1 MEQKVSVIVP
11 IYKVEPYLKRAVAS
25 ILHQTYHNLEI
36 ILVDDGSPDQ
46 CGRICDDYAKEDNR
60 ITVIHKENGGLS
72 DARNAGLDAAHGEYI
87 VFVDSDDFIAE
98 DYVETLMQCL
108 KKYDADVAMCS
119 YAVTAS
125 VELDESIFK
134 ASRDETVEV
143 CDRRE
148 LLNNLYDANHKDATY
163 FIVSWNKIYKA
174 SLWQDV
180 RFPRG
185 RIHEDEATTYKIYD
199 RAQKG
204 VYLHR
209 PLYGYFTAPSSITRD
224 RFNIKRLQWMDALD
238 DRIAYFEDKK
248 DSLLK
253 DEQNRSCLQN
263 RESDSKEEQPVED
276 AGQKEAAQLNE
287 EGKRETEFL
296 EKQIACCKRAR
307 ADASIHYYYPLK
319 EELPTERK
327 AAKRLKSYVW
337 QEWKETKN
345 PGYLI
350 FSVSASL
357 YRLIT
362 NIDRDKKERIF
373 QLLCV
378 CLFAWLAFLCFY
390 KLDVKYVDPWDEARH
405 GVNAYEMLKQ
415 GSLVKS
421 TYLYQTDYYNLKPP
435 LSMWSIMLSMVLFG
449 KSVWTLRLASV
460 ICYLCLALCV
470 VCFARKSY
478 GRLPALFS
486 LALLCSNTTPFIAH
500 MVRAGDADS
509 LYVLLFSLAMI
520 CMLQIRDDHRKLYLC
535 GFLFALAFLTKSFH
549 AGLIAVIGGL
559 YLLLTGLF
567 KKIRLKEYVFFIL
580 SFGAPIG
587 FWVIARLC
595 TDGTAFL
602 KEMWLTDVLGRSRSG
617 FGSNEAGFSYY
628 FSYYLGNMSGKV
640 PVYRVVLC
648 LLLVS
653 CLILA
658 VMSFVQ
664 KHKTKHGADDN
675 GTKSVKDDMIGF
687 SLWILIPALAF
698 SVVRTKL
705 LWYEYPAI
713 TALLIVAG
721 IAAGLVCEKK
731 MLPVGIRVALGAV
744 LLVTAGY
751 YSHDLLQTF
760 EQYGKDGY
768 MTNDFQLLIE
778 ETANGA
784 QMYGTE
790 IKESAKKADETRANK
805 EIEKTGKQGVTV
817 YAYRALTTEDPE
829 KPVDT
834 QWAQQDVYVAEAYG
848 DYICENDGW
857 DHMLEDMKDGSEEDC
872 RILFTTQEL
881 LEQYREGLADVSS
894 DDAQKTT
901 MVEGNADDWESR
913 AENAGADV
921 SENMQIIMNVLCQR
935 GDYVSVQCQLQ
946 PIK

>member
-1 MEQKVSVIVP
+1 MDKHEVLMEQKVSVIVP

-180 RFPRG
+180 RFPKG

-238 DRIAYFEDKK
+238 DRIVYFEDKT
-248 DSLLK
+248 
-253 DEQNRSCLQN
+253 
-263 RESDSKEEQPVED
+263 
-276 AGQKEAAQLNE
+276 AQLNE
-287 EGKRETEFL
+287 EAKQEKEFL

-470 VCFARKSY
+470 VCFARKRY

-486 LALLCSNTTPFIAH
+486 LALLCANTTPFIAH

-567 KKIRLKEYVFFIL
+567 KKVRLKEYVLFIL

-587 FWVIARLC
+587 LWVIARLC

-602 KEMWLTDVLGRSRSG
+602 KEMWLTDVLGRSQSG

-640 PVYRVVLC
+640 PVYRVVLG

-664 KHKTKHGADDN
+664 KHRTKHGADGN

-713 TALLIVAG
+713 TALLIAAG

-784 QMYGTE
+784 QKYGTE
-790 IKESAKKADETRANK
+790 IKESAKKADEPGANK

-817 YAYRALTTEDPE
+817 YAYRALTTEDSE

-881 LEQYREGLADVSS
+881 LEQYREALADET
-894 DDAQKTT
+894 DGD
-901 MVEGNADDWESR
+901 
-913 AENAGADV
+913 ADV
-921 SENMQIIMNVLCQR
+921 SENMQINMNVLCQR

>member
-11 IYKVEPYLKRAVAS
+11 IYKVEPYLRRAVDS

-46 CGRICDDYAKEDNR
+46 CGKICDDYAKEDNR
-60 ITVIHKENGGLS
+60 ISVIHKENGGLS
-72 DARNAGLDAAHGEYI
+72 DARNAGLDAAGGEYI

-98 DYVETLMQCL
+98 DYIDTLMQCL
-108 KKYDADVAMCS
+108 KKYDADVAMSS
-119 YAVTAS
+119 YAVTDS
-125 VELDESIFK
+125 VGYDDSIFK
-134 ASRDETVEV
+134 AAQDDTVEV

-174 SLWQDV
+174 SLWKDV
-180 RFPRG
+180 RFPKG

-199 RAQKG
+199 RAEKG

-209 PLYGYFTAPSSITRD
+209 PLYGYFTAPSSITRA
-224 RFNIKRLQWMDALD
+224 RFNVKRLQWMDALD
-238 DRIAYFEDKK
+238 DRIAYFEDKI
-248 DSLLK
+248 DILLK
-253 DEQNRSCLQN
+253 DEQNRNCLQN
-263 RESDSKEEQPVED
+263 RESDRKEEQPE
-276 AGQKEAAQLNE
+276 K
-287 EGKRETEFL
+287 EFL

-319 EELPTERK
+319 EELPAERK

-337 QEWKETKN
+337 QEWRETKN

-350 FSVSASL
+350 FSVSAPL

-415 GSLVKS
+415 GSLIKS

-435 LSMWSIMLSMVLFG
+435 LSMWSIMLSMVWFG

-470 VCFARKSY
+470 VCFARKRY

-486 LALLCSNTTPFIAH
+486 LALLCANTTPFIAH

-520 CMLQIRDDHRKLYLC
+520 CMLQIRDDHRKLYWC

-567 KKIRLKEYVFFIL
+567 KKIRLKEYILFIL
-580 SFGAPIG
+580 SFGAPLG
-587 FWVIARLC
+587 LWVIARLC

-602 KEMWLTDVLGRSRSG
+602 KEMWLTDVLGRSQSG

-640 PVYRVVLC
+640 PVYRIVLC

-664 KHKTKHGADDN
+664 KHGTKHGADD
-675 GTKSVKDDMIGF
+675 TKNVRDDMIGF

-713 TALLIVAG
+713 TALLIAAG

-731 MLPVGIRVALGAV
+731 KLHIGIRVALGAV

-751 YSHDLLQTF
+751 YSHDLFQTF

-778 ETANGA
+778 ETG
-784 QMYGTE
+784 
-790 IKESAKKADETRANK
+790 R
-805 EIEKTGKQGVTV
+805 TGKQGTTV
-817 YAYRALTTEDPE
+817 YAYRALTTDDPE

-857 DHMLEDMKDGSEEDC
+857 DNMLEDMKDGSEGDC
-872 RILFTTQEL
+872 WILFTTQEL
-881 LEQYREGLADVSS
+881 LNQYQGILADVTS

-901 MVEGNADDWESR
+901 MVEGDAGDWESR

-921 SENMQIIMNVLCQR
+921 SDNMQITMNVLCQR
-935 GDYVSVQCQLQ
+935 GDYVSVQCQLRSVR
-946 PIK
+946 

>member
-1 MEQKVSVIVP
+1 MDKHEVLMEQKVSVIVP

-180 RFPRG
+180 RFPKG

-224 RFNIKRLQWMDALD
+224 RFNIKRMQWMDALD
-238 DRIAYFEDKK
+238 DRIVYFEDKT
-248 DSLLK
+248 
-253 DEQNRSCLQN
+253 
-263 RESDSKEEQPVED
+263 
-276 AGQKEAAQLNE
+276 AQLNE
-287 EGKRETEFL
+287 EGKQEKEFL

-470 VCFARKSY
+470 VCFARKRY

-486 LALLCSNTTPFIAH
+486 LALLCANTTPFIAH

-567 KKIRLKEYVFFIL
+567 KKVRLKEYVLFIL

-587 FWVIARLC
+587 LWVIARLC

-602 KEMWLTDVLGRSRSG
+602 KEMWLTDVLGRSQSG

-640 PVYRVVLC
+640 PVYRVVLG

-664 KHKTKHGADDN
+664 KHRTKHGADGN

-713 TALLIVAG
+713 TALLIAAG
-721 IAAGLVCEKK
+721 IAVGLVCEKK
-731 MLPVGIRVALGAV
+731 PLPVGIRVTLGAV

-778 ETANGA
+778 ETADGA
-784 QMYGTE
+784 QKYGTE
-790 IKESAKKADETRANK
+790 IEESAKKADEPGANK

-817 YAYRALTTEDPE
+817 YAYRALTTEDSE

-857 DHMLEDMKDGSEEDC
+857 DHMLEDMKDSSEEDC

-881 LEQYREGLADVSS
+881 LEQYRESLADETGG
-894 DDAQKTT
+894 D
-901 MVEGNADDWESR
+901 
-913 AENAGADV
+913 ADV
-921 SENMQIIMNVLCQR
+921 NENMQIIMNVLCQR

>member
-180 RFPRG
+180 RFPKG

-238 DRIAYFEDKK
+238 DRIAYFEDKT
-248 DSLLK
+248 
-253 DEQNRSCLQN
+253 
-263 RESDSKEEQPVED
+263 
-276 AGQKEAAQLNE
+276 AQLNE
-287 EGKRETEFL
+287 EAKQEKEFL

-470 VCFARKSY
+470 VCFARKRY

-486 LALLCSNTTPFIAH
+486 LALLCANTTPFIAH

-567 KKIRLKEYVFFIL
+567 KKVRLKEYVLFIL

-587 FWVIARLC
+587 LWVIARLC

-602 KEMWLTDVLGRSRSG
+602 KEMWLTDVLGRSQSG

-640 PVYRVVLC
+640 PVYRVVLG

-664 KHKTKHGADDN
+664 KHRTKHGADGN

-713 TALLIVAG
+713 TALLIAAG

-784 QMYGTE
+784 QKYGTE
-790 IKESAKKADETRANK
+790 IKESAKKADEPGANK

-817 YAYRALTTEDPE
+817 YAYRALTTEDSE

-881 LEQYREGLADVSS
+881 LEQYREALADET
-894 DDAQKTT
+894 DGD
-901 MVEGNADDWESR
+901 
-913 AENAGADV
+913 ADV
-921 SENMQIIMNVLCQR
+921 SENMQINMNVLCQR

>member
-180 RFPRG
+180 RFPKG

-238 DRIAYFEDKK
+238 DRIVYFEDKT
-248 DSLLK
+248 
-253 DEQNRSCLQN
+253 
-263 RESDSKEEQPVED
+263 
-276 AGQKEAAQLNE
+276 AQLNE
-287 EGKRETEFL
+287 EAKQEKEFL
-296 EKQIACCKRAR
+296 EKQIACCRRAR

-350 FSVSASL
+350 FSTSASL

-460 ICYLCLALCV
+460 ICYLYLALCV
-470 VCFARKSY
+470 VCFARKRY

-486 LALLCSNTTPFIAH
+486 LALMCVNTTPFIAH

-567 KKIRLKEYVFFIL
+567 KKIRLKEYVLFIL

-587 FWVIARLC
+587 LWVIARLC

-602 KEMWLTDVLGRSRSG
+602 KEMWLTDVLGRSQSG

-664 KHKTKHGADDN
+664 KHRTKHGADGN

-713 TALLIVAG
+713 TALLIAAG

-731 MLPVGIRVALGAV
+731 LLPVGIRVVLGAV

-784 QMYGTE
+784 QKYGTE
-790 IKESAKKADETRANK
+790 IKESAKKADDPGANK

-881 LEQYREGLADVSS
+881 LEQYRESLADETGG
-894 DDAQKTT
+894 D
-901 MVEGNADDWESR
+901 
-913 AENAGADV
+913 ADV
-921 SENMQIIMNVLCQR
+921 SENMQIVMNVLCQR

>member
-1 MEQKVSVIVP
+1 MDKHEVLMEQKVSVIVP

-125 VELDESIFK
+125 VELDESIFT

-180 RFPRG
+180 RFPKG

-238 DRIAYFEDKK
+238 DRIAYFEDKT
-248 DSLLK
+248 
-253 DEQNRSCLQN
+253 E
-263 RESDSKEEQPVED
+263 
-276 AGQKEAAQLNE
+276 QLNE
-287 EGKRETEFL
+287 EGKQEKEFL

-378 CLFAWLAFLCFY
+378 CLFVWLAFLCFY

-470 VCFARKSY
+470 VCFARKRY

-486 LALLCSNTTPFIAH
+486 LALLCANTTPFIAH

-567 KKIRLKEYVFFIL
+567 KKIRLKEYVLFIL

-587 FWVIARLC
+587 LWVIARLC

-602 KEMWLTDVLGRSRSG
+602 KEMWLTDVLGRSQSG

-640 PVYRVVLC
+640 PVYRVVLG

-664 KHKTKHGADDN
+664 KHRTKYGADGN
-675 GTKSVKDDMIGF
+675 GTKSVKDDVIGF

-713 TALLIVAG
+713 TALLIAAG

-731 MLPVGIRVALGAV
+731 LLPVGIRVALGAV

-784 QMYGTE
+784 QKYGTE
-790 IKESAKKADETRANK
+790 IEESAKKADEPGANK
-805 EIEKTGKQGVTV
+805 EIEKTGKQGATV

-881 LEQYREGLADVSS
+881 LEQYREALAGETGGD
-894 DDAQKTT
+894 
-901 MVEGNADDWESR
+901 
-913 AENAGADV
+913 ADV

>member
-11 IYKVEPYLKRAVAS
+11 IYKVEPYLRRAIDS

-60 ITVIHKENGGLS
+60 ISVIHKENGGLS
-72 DARNAGLDAAHGEYI
+72 DARNAGLNAASGEYI

-98 DYVETLMQCL
+98 DYVETLLQYL

-125 VELDESIFK
+125 EEFDDSIFK
-134 ASRDETVEV
+134 EQDDTVEV

-174 SLWQDV
+174 SLWKDV
-180 RFPRG
+180 RFPKD

-199 RAQKG
+199 RAEKG

-238 DRIAYFEDKK
+238 DRIAYFEDKI
-248 DSLLK
+248 DGLLK
-253 DEQNRSCLQN
+253 D
-263 RESDSKEEQPVED
+263 V
-276 AGQKEAAQLNE
+276 QKETVQLNE
-287 EGKRETEFL
+287 EAKQEKEFL
-296 EKQIACCKRAR
+296 EKQIACCRCAR

-319 EELPTERK
+319 EELPAERK

-350 FSVSASL
+350 FSVSAPL

-449 KSVWTLRLASV
+449 KSVWTLRFASV

-470 VCFARKSY
+470 VCFARKRY

-486 LALLCSNTTPFIAH
+486 LALLCANTTPFIAH

-520 CMLQIRDDHRKLYLC
+520 CMLQIRDDHRKLYWC

-567 KKIRLKEYVFFIL
+567 KKLRLKEYILFIL
-580 SFGAPIG
+580 SFGAPLG
-587 FWVIARLC
+587 LWVIARLC

-602 KEMWLTDVLGRSRSG
+602 KEMWLTDVLGRSQSG

-640 PVYRVVLC
+640 PVYRIVLG

-658 VMSFVQ
+658 VMRFVQ
-664 KHKTKHGADDN
+664 KHGAKKGTD
-675 GTKSVKDDMIGF
+675 GTKKVKDDMIGF
-687 SLWILIPALAF
+687 SLWILVPALAF

-713 TALLIVAG
+713 TALIIVAG
-721 IAAGLVCEKK
+721 IVVGLVCEKK
-731 MLPVGIRVALGAV
+731 KLHIGIRVALGAV
-744 LLVTAGY
+744 LLITAGY
-751 YSHDLLQTF
+751 YSHDLFQTF

-778 ETANGA
+778 ETADGA

-790 IKESAKKADETRANK
+790 IKENAVNK
-805 EIEKTGKQGVTV
+805 EIEKTGKQDATV
-817 YAYRALTTEDPE
+817 YAYRALTTDDPE

-857 DHMLEDMKDGSEEDC
+857 DNMLEDMKDGSEGDC
-872 RILFTTQEL
+872 WILFTTQEL
-881 LEQYREGLADVSS
+881 LAQYQGMLASVTG
-894 DDAQKTT
+894 DDA
-901 MVEGNADDWESR
+901 DI
-913 AENAGADV
+913 
-921 SENMQIIMNVLCQR
+921 SENIPIIMNVLCQR
-935 GDYVSVQCQLQ
+935 GDYVSVAVCK
-946 PIK
+946 IK

>member
-11 IYKVEPYLKRAVAS
+11 IYKVEPYLKRAVDS

-60 ITVIHKENGGLS
+60 ITVIHKGNGGLS

-108 KKYDADVAMCS
+108 KEYDADVAMCS

-125 VELDESIFK
+125 VELDESIFT

-180 RFPRG
+180 RFPKG

-238 DRIAYFEDKK
+238 DRIAYFEDKT
-248 DSLLK
+248 
-253 DEQNRSCLQN
+253 E
-263 RESDSKEEQPVED
+263 
-276 AGQKEAAQLNE
+276 QLNE
-287 EGKRETEFL
+287 EGKQEKEFL

-470 VCFARKSY
+470 VCFARKRY

-486 LALLCSNTTPFIAH
+486 LALLCANTTPFIAH

-567 KKIRLKEYVFFIL
+567 KKIRLKEYVLFIL

-587 FWVIARLC
+587 LWVIARLC

-602 KEMWLTDVLGRSRSG
+602 KEMWLTDVLGRSQSG

-640 PVYRVVLC
+640 PVYRVVLG
-648 LLLVS
+648 LLLAS

-658 VMSFVQ
+658 VMSYVQ
-664 KHKTKHGADDN
+664 KHRTKHGADGN

-713 TALLIVAG
+713 TALLIAAG

-731 MLPVGIRVALGAV
+731 KLPVGIRVALGSV

-784 QMYGTE
+784 QKYGTE
-790 IKESAKKADETRANK
+790 IEESAKKADDPGANK
-805 EIEKTGKQGVTV
+805 EIEKTGKQGANV

-881 LEQYREGLADVSS
+881 LEQYREALVDETGGD
-894 DDAQKTT
+894 
-901 MVEGNADDWESR
+901 
-913 AENAGADV
+913 ADV

>member
-1 MEQKVSVIVP
+1 MDKHEVLMEQKVSVIVP

-25 ILHQTYHNLEI
+25 ILRQTYHNLEI

-60 ITVIHKENGGLS
+60 IMVIHKENGGLS

-108 KKYDADVAMCS
+108 KEYDADVAMCS

-163 FIVSWNKIYKA
+163 FIVSWNKMYKA

-238 DRIAYFEDKK
+238 DRIVYFEDKT
-248 DSLLK
+248 
-253 DEQNRSCLQN
+253 
-263 RESDSKEEQPVED
+263 
-276 AGQKEAAQLNE
+276 AQLNE
-287 EGKRETEFL
+287 EGKQEKEFL

-350 FSVSASL
+350 FSVSAVL

-435 LSMWSIMLSMVLFG
+435 LSMWSIMLSMVLLG
-449 KSVWTLRLASV
+449 KSVWTLRLSSV

-470 VCFARKSY
+470 VCFARKRY
-478 GRLPALFS
+478 GRLPALLS
-486 LALLCSNTTPFIAH
+486 LALLCANTTPFIAH

-587 FWVIARLC
+587 LWVIARLC

-664 KHKTKHGADDN
+664 KHRTKHGANDN

-731 MLPVGIRVALGAV
+731 LLPVGIRVALGAV

-790 IKESAKKADETRANK
+790 IKESAKKADEPGANK
-805 EIEKTGKQGVTV
+805 EIEKTGKRGVTV

-881 LEQYREGLADVSS
+881 LEQYRESLADETGG
-894 DDAQKTT
+894 D
-901 MVEGNADDWESR
+901 
-913 AENAGADV
+913 ADV

>member
-1 MEQKVSVIVP
+1 MDKHEVLMEQKVSVIVP
-11 IYKVEPYLKRAVAS
+11 IYKVEPYLRRAVDS

-46 CGRICDDYAKEDNR
+46 CGKICDDYAKEDNR
-60 ITVIHKENGGLS
+60 ISVIHKENGGLS
-72 DARNAGLDAAHGEYI
+72 DARNAGLDAAGGEYI

-98 DYVETLMQCL
+98 DYIETLMRCL

-119 YAVTAS
+119 YAVTDS
-125 VELDESIFK
+125 VGYDDSIFK
-134 ASRDETVEV
+134 AAQDDTVEV

-174 SLWQDV
+174 SLWKDV
-180 RFPRG
+180 RFPKG

-199 RAQKG
+199 RAEKG

-209 PLYGYFTAPSSITRD
+209 PLYGYFTAPSSITRA
-224 RFNIKRLQWMDALD
+224 RFNVKRLQWMDALD
-238 DRIAYFEDKK
+238 DRITYFEDKI
-248 DSLLK
+248 DGLLK
-253 DEQNRSCLQN
+253 DMQNRNCLQN
-263 RESDSKEEQPVED
+263 CESDRKEEQPVED
-276 AGQKEAAQLNE
+276 AGQKKTAQKETGQKETAQKETARLNE
-287 EGKRETEFL
+287 EVKQEKEFL

-319 EELPTERK
+319 EELPAERK

-350 FSVSASL
+350 FSVSAPL

-362 NIDRDKKERIF
+362 NIDRDKKERVF

-460 ICYLCLALCV
+460 VCYLCLALCV
-470 VCFARKSY
+470 VCFARKRY

-486 LALLCSNTTPFIAH
+486 LALLCANTTPFIAH

-520 CMLQIRDDHRKLYLC
+520 CMLQIRDDNRKLYWC

-567 KKIRLKEYVFFIL
+567 KKIRLKEYILFIL
-580 SFGAPIG
+580 SFGAPLG
-587 FWVIARLC
+587 LWVIARLC

-602 KEMWLTDVLGRSRSG
+602 KEMWLTDVLGRSQSG

-640 PVYRVVLC
+640 PVYRIVLG

-664 KHKTKHGADDN
+664 KHGAKHGADD
-675 GTKSVKDDMIGF
+675 TKNVRDDMIGF
-687 SLWILIPALAF
+687 SLWILVPALAF

-713 TALLIVAG
+713 TALLIAAG

-731 MLPVGIRVALGAV
+731 KLHIGIRVALGAV

-751 YSHDLLQTF
+751 YSHDLFQTF

-768 MTNDFQLLIE
+768 MTNDFQLLVE
-778 ETANGA
+778 ETADGA

-790 IKESAKKADETRANK
+790 IKENA
-805 EIEKTGKQGVTV
+805 TV
-817 YAYRALTTEDPE
+817 YAYRALTTDDPE

-857 DHMLEDMKDGSEEDC
+857 DNMLEDMKNGSEGDC
-872 RILFTTQEL
+872 WILFTTQEL
-881 LEQYREGLADVSS
+881 LEQYREGLADVTS
-894 DDAQKTT
+894 DDT
-901 MVEGNADDWESR
+901 
-913 AENAGADV
+913 DV
-921 SENMQIIMNVLCQR
+921 SENMQITMNVLCQR
-935 GDYVSVQCQLQ
+935 GDYVSVQCQLRS
-946 PIK
+946 IK

>member
-11 IYKVEPYLKRAVAS
+11 IYKVEPYLKRAVDS

-108 KKYDADVAMCS
+108 KEYDADVAMCS

-125 VELDESIFK
+125 VELDESIFT

-180 RFPRG
+180 RFPKG

-238 DRIAYFEDKK
+238 DRIAYFEDKT
-248 DSLLK
+248 
-253 DEQNRSCLQN
+253 E
-263 RESDSKEEQPVED
+263 
-276 AGQKEAAQLNE
+276 QLNE
-287 EGKRETEFL
+287 EGKQEKEFL

-435 LSMWSIMLSMVLFG
+435 LSMWSIILSMVLFG

-470 VCFARKSY
+470 VCFARKRY

-486 LALLCSNTTPFIAH
+486 LALLCANTTPFIAH

-567 KKIRLKEYVFFIL
+567 KKIRLKEYVLFIL
-580 SFGAPIG
+580 SFGAPVG
-587 FWVIARLC
+587 LWVIARLC

-602 KEMWLTDVLGRSRSG
+602 KEMWLTDVLGRSQSG

-664 KHKTKHGADDN
+664 QHRTKHGADGN

-713 TALLIVAG
+713 TALLIAAG

-731 MLPVGIRVALGAV
+731 LLPVGIRVALGAV

-784 QMYGTE
+784 QKYGTE
-790 IKESAKKADETRANK
+790 IEESAKKADEPEANK

-881 LEQYREGLADVSS
+881 LEQYRESLADETGG
-894 DDAQKTT
+894 D
-901 MVEGNADDWESR
+901 
-913 AENAGADV
+913 ADV
-921 SENMQIIMNVLCQR
+921 SENMQIVMNVLCQR

>member
-180 RFPRG
+180 RFPKG

-224 RFNIKRLQWMDALD
+224 RFNIKRMQWMDALD
-238 DRIAYFEDKK
+238 DRIVYFEDKT
-248 DSLLK
+248 
-253 DEQNRSCLQN
+253 
-263 RESDSKEEQPVED
+263 
-276 AGQKEAAQLNE
+276 AQLNE
-287 EGKRETEFL
+287 EGKQEKEFL

-470 VCFARKSY
+470 VCFARKRY

-486 LALLCSNTTPFIAH
+486 LALLCANTTPFIAH

-567 KKIRLKEYVFFIL
+567 KKVRLKEYVLFIL

-587 FWVIARLC
+587 LWVIARLC

-602 KEMWLTDVLGRSRSG
+602 KEMWLTDVLGRSQSG

-640 PVYRVVLC
+640 PVYRVVLG

-664 KHKTKHGADDN
+664 KHRTKHGADGN

-713 TALLIVAG
+713 TALLIAAG
-721 IAAGLVCEKK
+721 IAVGLVCEKK
-731 MLPVGIRVALGAV
+731 PLPVGIRVALGAV

-778 ETANGA
+778 ETADGA
-784 QMYGTE
+784 QKYGTE
-790 IKESAKKADETRANK
+790 IEESAKKADEPGANK
-805 EIEKTGKQGVTV
+805 EIEKTGKQGATV

-881 LEQYREGLADVSS
+881 LEQYRESLADETGG
-894 DDAQKTT
+894 D
-901 MVEGNADDWESR
+901 
-913 AENAGADV
+913 ADV
-921 SENMQIIMNVLCQR
+921 SENMQIVMNVLCQR

>member
-1 MEQKVSVIVP
+1 MDKHEVLMEQKVSVIVP

-46 CGRICDDYAKEDNR
+46 CGKICDDYAKEDNR

-180 RFPRG
+180 RFPKG

-238 DRIAYFEDKK
+238 DRIVYFEDKT
-248 DSLLK
+248 
-253 DEQNRSCLQN
+253 
-263 RESDSKEEQPVED
+263 
-276 AGQKEAAQLNE
+276 AQLNE
-287 EGKRETEFL
+287 EAKQEKEFL

-470 VCFARKSY
+470 VCFARKRY

-486 LALLCSNTTPFIAH
+486 LALLCANTTPFIAH

-567 KKIRLKEYVFFIL
+567 KKIRLKEYVLFIL

-587 FWVIARLC
+587 LWVIARLC

-602 KEMWLTDVLGRSRSG
+602 KEMWLTDVLGRSQSG

-640 PVYRVVLC
+640 PVYRVVLG

-664 KHKTKHGADDN
+664 QHRTKHGADGN

-713 TALLIVAG
+713 TALLIAAG

-731 MLPVGIRVALGAV
+731 LLPVGIRVALGAV

-784 QMYGTE
+784 QKYGTE
-790 IKESAKKADETRANK
+790 IEESAKKADEPEANK

-881 LEQYREGLADVSS
+881 LEQYRESLAGETGGD
-894 DDAQKTT
+894 
-901 MVEGNADDWESR
+901 
-913 AENAGADV
+913 ADV

-935 GDYVSVQCQLQ
+935 GDYVSVRCQLQ

>member
-11 IYKVEPYLKRAVAS
+11 IYKVEPYLRRAVDS

-46 CGRICDDYAKEDNR
+46 CGKICDDYAKEDNR
-60 ITVIHKENGGLS
+60 ISVIHKENGGLS
-72 DARNAGLDAAHGEYI
+72 DARNAGLDAAGGKYI

-98 DYVETLMQCL
+98 DYIDTLMQCL

-119 YAVTAS
+119 YAVTDS
-125 VELDESIFK
+125 VGYDDSIFK
-134 ASRDETVEV
+134 AAQDDTVEV

-174 SLWQDV
+174 SLWKDV
-180 RFPRG
+180 RFPKG

-199 RAQKG
+199 RAEKG

-209 PLYGYFTAPSSITRD
+209 PLYGYFTAPSSITRA
-224 RFNIKRLQWMDALD
+224 RFNVKRLQWMDALD
-238 DRIAYFEDKK
+238 DRIAYFEDKI
-248 DSLLK
+248 DVLLK
-253 DEQNRSCLQN
+253 DEQNGNCLQN
-263 RESDSKEEQPVED
+263 CESNSKEEQPVED
-276 AGQKEAAQLNE
+276 AEQKKTEQKKTEQKKTAQKETAQLNE
-287 EGKRETEFL
+287 EVKQEKEFL

-307 ADASIHYYYPLK
+307 SDASIHYYYPLK
-319 EELPTERK
+319 EELPAERK
-327 AAKRLKSYVW
+327 AAKRLKGYVW

-350 FSVSASL
+350 FSVSAPL

-460 ICYLCLALCV
+460 VCYLCLALCV
-470 VCFARKSY
+470 VCFARKRY

-486 LALLCSNTTPFIAH
+486 LALLCANTTPFIAH

-509 LYVLLFSLAMI
+509 LYVMLFSLAMI
-520 CMLQIRDDHRKLYLC
+520 CMLQIRDDHRKLYWC

-567 KKIRLKEYVFFIL
+567 KKIRLKEYILFIL
-580 SFGAPIG
+580 SFGAPLG
-587 FWVIARLC
+587 LWVIARLC

-602 KEMWLTDVLGRSRSG
+602 KEMWLTDVLGRSQSG

-658 VMSFVQ
+658 VMGFVQ
-664 KHKTKHGADDN
+664 KHGAKHGADD
-675 GTKSVKDDMIGF
+675 TKNVRDDMIGF
-687 SLWILIPALAF
+687 SLWILVPALAF

-721 IAAGLVCEKK
+721 IVAGLVCEKK
-731 MLPVGIRVALGAV
+731 KLHIGIRVALGAV

-751 YSHDLLQTF
+751 YSHDLFQTF

-778 ETANGA
+778 ETADGA

-790 IKESAKKADETRANK
+790 IKENAVNKEVDETGTDK
-805 EIEKTGKQGVTV
+805 EMKKTGKQDATV
-817 YAYRALTTEDPE
+817 YADRAWTTDDPE

-857 DHMLEDMKDGSEEDC
+857 DNMLEDMKDGSEGDC
-872 RILFTTQEL
+872 WILFTTQEL
-881 LEQYREGLADVSS
+881 LEQYREGLADVTS
-894 DDAQKTT
+894 DD
-901 MVEGNADDWESR
+901 
-913 AENAGADV
+913 ADV
-921 SENMQIIMNVLCQR
+921 SENMQITMNVLCQR

-946 PIK
+946 SVK

>member
-1 MEQKVSVIVP
+1 MDKHEVLMEQKVSVIVP

-180 RFPRG
+180 RFPKG

-238 DRIAYFEDKK
+238 DRIVYFEDKTA
-248 DSLLK
+248 L
-253 DEQNRSCLQN
+253 
-263 RESDSKEEQPVED
+263 
-276 AGQKEAAQLNE
+276 LNE
-287 EGKRETEFL
+287 EAKQEKEFL

-470 VCFARKSY
+470 VCFARKRY

-486 LALLCSNTTPFIAH
+486 LALLCANTTPFIAH

-567 KKIRLKEYVFFIL
+567 KKVRLKEYVLFIL

-587 FWVIARLC
+587 LWVIARLC

-602 KEMWLTDVLGRSRSG
+602 KEMWLTDVLGRSQSG

-640 PVYRVVLC
+640 PVYRIVLC

-664 KHKTKHGADDN
+664 QHRTKHGADGN
-675 GTKSVKDDMIGF
+675 GTKNVKDDMIGF

-713 TALLIVAG
+713 TALLIAAG

-731 MLPVGIRVALGAV
+731 KLPVGIRVALGAV

-784 QMYGTE
+784 QKYGTE
-790 IKESAKKADETRANK
+790 IKESAKKADEPGANK
-805 EIEKTGKQGVTV
+805 EIEKTGKQDVTV

-881 LEQYREGLADVSS
+881 LEQYREALADETGG
-894 DDAQKTT
+894 D
-901 MVEGNADDWESR
+901 
-913 AENAGADV
+913 ADV

>member
-1 MEQKVSVIVP
+1 M
-11 IYKVEPYLKRAVAS
+11 
-25 ILHQTYHNLEI
+25 
-36 ILVDDGSPDQ
+36 
-46 CGRICDDYAKEDNR
+46 
-60 ITVIHKENGGLS
+60 
-72 DARNAGLDAAHGEYI
+72 
-87 VFVDSDDFIAE
+87 
-98 DYVETLMQCL
+98 
-108 KKYDADVAMCS
+108 
-119 YAVTAS
+119 
-125 VELDESIFK
+125 
-134 ASRDETVEV
+134 
-143 CDRRE
+143 
-148 LLNNLYDANHKDATY
+148 
-163 FIVSWNKIYKA
+163 
-174 SLWQDV
+174 
-180 RFPRG
+180 
-185 RIHEDEATTYKIYD
+185 
-199 RAQKG
+199 
-204 VYLHR
+204 
-209 PLYGYFTAPSSITRD
+209 
-224 RFNIKRLQWMDALD
+224 
-238 DRIAYFEDKK
+238 
-248 DSLLK
+248 
-253 DEQNRSCLQN
+253 
-263 RESDSKEEQPVED
+263 
-276 AGQKEAAQLNE
+276 
-287 EGKRETEFL
+287 
-296 EKQIACCKRAR
+296 
-307 ADASIHYYYPLK
+307 
-319 EELPTERK
+319 
-327 AAKRLKSYVW
+327 
-337 QEWKETKN
+337 
-345 PGYLI
+345 
-350 FSVSASL
+350 
-357 YRLIT
+357 
-362 NIDRDKKERIF
+362 
-373 QLLCV
+373 
-378 CLFAWLAFLCFY
+378 
-390 KLDVKYVDPWDEARH
+390 DPWDEARH

-470 VCFARKSY
+470 VCFARKRY

-486 LALLCSNTTPFIAH
+486 LALLCANTTPFIAH

-567 KKIRLKEYVFFIL
+567 KKVRLKEYVLFIL

-587 FWVIARLC
+587 LWVIARLC

-602 KEMWLTDVLGRSRSG
+602 KEMWLTDVLGRSQSG

-628 FSYYLGNMSGKV
+628 FSYYLGNMSGKM
-640 PVYRVVLC
+640 PVYRVVLG

-664 KHKTKHGADDN
+664 QHRTKHGADGN

-713 TALLIVAG
+713 TALLIAAG

-731 MLPVGIRVALGAV
+731 LLPVGIRVALGAV
-744 LLVTAGY
+744 LLVMAGY

-784 QMYGTE
+784 QKYGTE
-790 IKESAKKADETRANK
+790 IEESAKKADEPEANK

-881 LEQYREGLADVSS
+881 LEQYRESLADETGG
-894 DDAQKTT
+894 D
-901 MVEGNADDWESR
+901 
-913 AENAGADV
+913 ADV
-921 SENMQIIMNVLCQR
+921 SENMQIVMNVLCQR